1 MIGIK
6 VGVDGGG
13 RGCLPLYIVD
23 ASSLFATESN
33 RSYALDNS
41 VMAGVPLPNNAFSIN
56 SC

>member
-6 VGVDGGG
+6 VGVDGEG

-41 VMAGVPLPNNAFSIN
+41 VMAGAPLPNNAFSIN
-56 SC
+56 YC